1 MLRCCDA
8 AMLRCCDAAMLRC
21 CDAAMLRCCDA
32 AMLRCCDAA
41 MFEQLHAVSKA
52 AKDES
57 ELRRYYSALM
67 SVQNSG
73 LAQQAARFKLAE
85 IK

>member
-1 MLRCCDA
+1 
-8 AMLRCCDAAMLRC
+8 
-21 CDAAMLRCCDA
+21 
-32 AMLRCCDAA
+32 MLRCCDAA